1 MIEYSTT
8 IMIRKVNKDTKMFS
22 FKLLLINKLK
32 NIIKNEIRANL
43 L

>member
-1 MIEYSTT
+1 MIEYNTT
-8 IMIRKVNKDTKMFS
+8 IMIRKVNKDRKMLS

-32 NIIKNEIRANL
+32 NITKNEIRANL

>member
-1 MIEYSTT
+1 MIEYNTT